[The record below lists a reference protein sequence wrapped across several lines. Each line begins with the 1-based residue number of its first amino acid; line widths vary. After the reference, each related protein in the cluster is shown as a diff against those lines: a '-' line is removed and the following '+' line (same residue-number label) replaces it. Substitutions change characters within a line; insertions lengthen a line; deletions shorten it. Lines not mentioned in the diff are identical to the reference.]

1 MRARGCLL
9 YCTLYVVKAARRELL
24 LTILCDSVLSIHVL
38 DHTRRRSVHELPRTT
53 SRARA
58 SAAPRACVTACFFD
72 ACFFV
77 LCVSQGQSRAK

>member
-38 DHTRRRSVHELPRTT
+38 DHTRRRSIHVLPRTT
-53 SRARA
+53 CPCFCST
-58 SAAPRACVTACFFD
+58 ACVCHS
-72 ACFFV
+72 V
-77 LCVSQGQSRAK
+77 LL